1 MRLLPSEQKERIE
14 EAVEQFNSTGQLTIE
29 EPCDCG
35 NQVRHN
41 NGGNY
46 HDIIRLARD
55 NDKTFIVEDT
65 TSELEA
71 PAEWEEASESA
82 EEIIAKYADWL

>member
-1 MRLLPSEQKERIE
+1 MRLLPSEQAAAMKKAIE
-14 EAVEQFNSTGQLTIE
+14 KFNSTGQLTIE

-55 NDKTFIVEDT
+55 KGQTLIMEDT
-65 TSELEA
+65 TSELEP
-71 PAEWEEASESA
+71 PAEWEECNDPEAVIS
-82 EEIIAKYADWL
+82 KLADWL